1 MQLNYLTRSK
11 DEMFKKIIIF
21 ITCLCLCSCVNTRHV
36 EQSILEHQEQIDRA
50 EEGKRIRDRAIEEC
64 IRELALI
71 SGRSEEMGGDIEDII
86 RELDLYYAAVQR
98 LLRAA
103 GYRTD
108 EEQRVEETS
117 DKSD

>member
-1 MQLNYLTRSK
+1 MC
-11 DEMFKKIIIF
+11 KKLFIIIA
-21 ITCLCLCSCVNTRHV
+21 CLCLCSCVNTRYT
-36 EQSILEHQEQIDRA
+36 EQPILEHQEQVDRT

-71 SGRSEEMGGDIEDII
+71 SGRSEEMGNDIEDVI

-108 EEQRVEETS
+108 EEQRAEESPVVS
-117 DKSD
+117 D

>member
-1 MQLNYLTRSK
+1 MYEK
-11 DEMFKKIIIF
+11 IKKLFVIIA
-21 ITCLCLCSCVNTRHV
+21 CLCLCSCLNTRHN
-36 EQSILEHQEQIDRA
+36 EQSVLEHQKQIDRV

-71 SGRSEEMGGDIEDII
+71 SGRCEEMGGDVEYII
-86 RELDLYYAAVQR
+86 REFDLYHAAVQR

-108 EEQRVEETS
+108 EEQTVEES
-117 DKSD
+117 SNKSD